1 MKSSK
6 KQRKINRKS
15 TKRESSKR
23 KLSKRKLSK
32 RELSKKRV
40 SNRRTITDSSSKE
53 VPLKDRSLIDKIII
67 GICLFILI
75 VFPAVTIIVT
85 VSLAIYTGIS
95 GIIDEKEYHTEK
107 RESNEDLYG
116 KYLYLD
122 EIGEDVYKVVS
133 EDQDPEKRLEWNEEF
148 CGYYDD
154 LSDGYVWYDVKREQ
168 WRYWFNGISSDY
180 KDYGWMVYKPEGWRI
195 QKDDVDWIKLPEKYD
210 RSKLWYI
217 KQED

>member
-1 MKSSK
+1 MKNSK

-15 TKRESSKR
+15 SKRKSSKR
-23 KLSKRKLSK
+23 KLSPNRLSNKRTLTK
-32 RELSKKRV
+32 
-40 SNRRTITDSSSKE
+40 SSSKE
-53 VPLKDRSLIDKIII
+53 VPLKDRSLGEKILI
-67 GICLFILI
+67 GICIFTLT
-75 VFPAVTIIVT
+75 VFPFIVIVCSLTIV
-85 VSLAIYTGIS
+85 IYTGIS
-95 GIIDEKEYHTEK
+95 EKIDEKEYHTEK

-154 LSDGYVWYDVKREQ
+154 RSDGYVWYDEKRKN
-168 WRYWFNGISSDY
+168 WKYWFNGISSDY